1 MQVSK
6 GFREQRQEAV
16 REAEGNLDKRRS
28 RRGKP
33 KEKGR
38 VPPRWAANRLL
49 NVACGMFQD
58 RRNRFIRLWLYSCL
72 RLFLAFLVLM
82 TARACRVWRSGTR
95 VSSSRGL
102 KT

>member
-6 GFREQRQEAV
+6 GFQEPRQEAV

-28 RRGKP
+28 RRRKP
-33 KEKGR
+33 KEEGEG
-38 VPPRWAANRLL
+38 AASLGGKPFMT
-49 NVACGMFQD
+49 VACGMFEY

-72 RLFLAFLVLM
+72 RSFLAFGRDERRRL
-82 TARACRVWRSGTR
+82 AGSGGSGTR
-95 VSSSRGL
+95 FSTSRGL